1 VSGLLRK
8 KGRKGGRDSRSV
20 SQFYPSIILVFV
32 PHTYL
37 LAQGR
42 IENTV
47 ITKHFPQPHGAT
59 KDAAKRHVFTEN
71 NLCF

>member
-1 VSGLLRK
+1 
-8 KGRKGGRDSRSV
+8 
-20 SQFYPSIILVFV
+20 VFV